1 MTGDSNIGLVSA
13 KELCDLIKTCAK
25 NGVNTFHIGNIKL
38 EFGQGN
44 QPTPNT
50 PIPEPTI
57 ALDETQAVKI
67 SAEAERQMSF
77 DRLQQEVDELKLS
90 DPLAYE
96 KFIEG
101 EIGDVGGRSEA
112 T

>member
-38 EFGQGN
+38 EFGKVD
-44 QPTPNT
+44 QPIQS
-50 PIPEPTI
+50 PIILTQTSV
-57 ALDETQAVKI
+57 DETQAVKI